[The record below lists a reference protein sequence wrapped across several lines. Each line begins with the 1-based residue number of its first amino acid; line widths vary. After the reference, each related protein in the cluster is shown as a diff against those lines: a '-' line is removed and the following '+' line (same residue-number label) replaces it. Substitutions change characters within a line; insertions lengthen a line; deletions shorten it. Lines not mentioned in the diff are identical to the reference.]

1 MDPVT
6 YDKFTAAVRGKKRK
20 VMETQLPQGLE
31 QLKQGQFVV
40 LNIQPENN
48 ADYGLKFLIA
58 EIDSDISH
66 LDTTI
71 PQTPLVVQVWRPTD
85 MMSLNKKFVCWQGS
99 DNKLWKLEIVRE
111 NVKAIVNIN
120 PRGKKLCAKSV
131 KLITG
136 AHFQKNIL
144 HV

>member
-1 MDPVT
+1 M
-6 YDKFTAAVRGKKRK
+6 R
-20 VMETQLPQGLE
+20 METELPQGLGK
-31 QLKQGQFVV
+31 LKQGQFIV

-48 ADYGLKFLIA
+48 AEYWLKCLIG

-66 LDTTI
+66 LDTTL
-71 PQTPLVVQVWRPTD
+71 PQTPLMVQIWRPSD
-85 MMSLNKKFVCWQGS
+85 MKSLNKKLVRWQGS

-111 NVKAIVNIN
+111 NAKAMVNIN
-120 PRGKKLCAKSV
+120 PRGKKLCAKSQ

-136 AHFQKNIL
+136 EHFEKNVL

>member
-1 MDPVT
+1 
-6 YDKFTAAVRGKKRK
+6 
-20 VMETQLPQGLE
+20 METQLPQGLE

-58 EIDSDISH
+58 EIDLDISH

-85 MMSLNKKFVCWQGS
+85 MKSLNKKFVRWQGS

-111 NVKAIVNIN
+111 NVKAIVNIYQPSWEKVVCKISKVDN
-120 PRGKKLCAKSV
+120 RCTFSKKYTACLNVCDNVIKMV
-131 KLITG
+131 TIHTQY
-136 AHFQKNIL
+136 F
-144 HV
+144 

>member
-1 MDPVT
+1 
-6 YDKFTAAVRGKKRK
+6 
-20 VMETQLPQGLE
+20 METQLPQGLE

-85 MMSLNKKFVCWQGS
+85 MKSLNKKFVRWQGS

-111 NVKAIVNIN
+111 NVKVIVNIN
-120 PRGKKLCAKSV
+120 PRGKKNCV
-131 KLITG
+131 
-136 AHFQKNIL
+136 QNQ
-144 HV
+144 